1 MDIISLYHQRS
12 KSHQLHSQ
20 ENGQANL
27 GSNNFHSDSKS
38 NTPIWA
44 SESAMHSA
52 PDQEILKY
60 QQYLI
65 FHLLI
70 FF

>member
-1 MDIISLYHQRS
+1 
-12 KSHQLHSQ
+12 
-20 ENGQANL
+20 
-27 GSNNFHSDSKS
+27 
-38 NTPIWA
+38 
-44 SESAMHSA
+44 MHSA

-70 FF
+70 FFLNYANVEIRLFDDLSMLIEKIVATCDYLHLFN